1 MAEWYETAPVVQSKG
16 TGENWFEAAPMV
28 EQPAEKPLLQSATE
42 RLRFFNDILTMGGWD
57 KLQAAAKAAA
67 GQGKYADLVTQERAK
82 TSTAQQGLG
91 TAEEIALRTAGIA
104 PLMLTGG
111 LFGAGARALEAAAPT
126 AAATQVARAAAS
138 PVTTGGRIATGASEG
153 ALMSAAEAAGRD
165 YSIPEAAA
173 TGLLLGGALSG
184 LGSIASRNVTPLS
197 TATLRNQANEA
208 YDTARQA
215 GVRIGQ
221 TRVDDLARRVEQ
233 AADNFG
239 IDPVLQPRA
248 TRALARV
255 QELVGREA
263 DLVELDTVRKVAQT
277 AMRSQDP
284 SDRAASAVI
293 VSEIDNF
300 VNRLRPADVVAGNGR
315 EGIDAFNR
323 ARGLWS
329 RQAKAGVVD
338 DLIDRAATRA
348 GQFSGSGYEN
358 ALRTE
363 FRQLAMNR
371 NRMRGFT
378 EPERD
383 AIRRVAEGG
392 PVENAFRYLGKLA
405 PTGVVSGGIAGSA
418 GYAAGGPLGVAAMY
432 GAGLG
437 GRQAATALT
446 AANAQRA
453 SEVMRAGQAR
463 IQRRQLTPEE
473 MMYLRAA
480 ANYGIAQGNTD
491 LARQQG
497 GLLGQ

>member
-1 MAEWYETAPVVQSKG
+1 MASSDWDSFPDAPSAKKDD
-16 TGENWFEAAPMV
+16 WSSFADAAPST
-28 EQPAEKPLLQSATE
+28 EKPLIQSATDK
-42 RLRFFNDILTMGGWD
+42 LRFFNDILTMGGWD

-197 TATLRNQANEA
+197 AATLRNQANEA

-248 TRALARV
+248 TRALNRV

-300 VNRLRPADVVAGNGR
+300 VNRLRPNDVVAGNGR

-323 ARGLWS
+323 ARQLWG
-329 RQAKAGVVD
+329 RQAKANVVD
-338 DLIDRAATRA
+338 ELIERASTRA

-378 EPERD
+378 EREQD
-383 AIRRVAEGG
+383 AIRLVAEGG
-392 PVENAFRYLGKLA
+392 PLENAARYLGKLA
-405 PTGVVSGGIAGSA
+405 PTGVVSGGISGSA

-432 GAGLG
+432 GTGLA
-437 GRQAATALT
+437 GRQAATSMTLG
-446 AANAQRA
+446 NAQRA
-453 SEVMRAGQAR
+453 SELMRAGQAG

-480 ANYGIAQGNTD
+480 SNYGIMQGNAD
-491 LARQQG
+491 IAQQG